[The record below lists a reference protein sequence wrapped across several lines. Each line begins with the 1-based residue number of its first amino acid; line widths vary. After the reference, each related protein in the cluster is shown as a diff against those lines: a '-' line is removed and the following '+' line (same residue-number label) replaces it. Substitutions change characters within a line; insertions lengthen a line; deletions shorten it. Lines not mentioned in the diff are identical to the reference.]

1 MKNHKIIAFI
11 LACLVAIS
19 LMSCSRDPKAPI
31 ASKIEESSHREKQ
44 WERISETNNGTFY
57 IDANS
62 IRRDGQNVTALRLI
76 DYHIPPEFE
85 GKKIYSGEIFER
97 YDCTGMVV
105 NQMKI
110 IAYSE
115 NMAQGDVIQNFDN
128 LNRVITIDAGTPIE
142 RVFAYLCK

>member
-1 MKNHKIIAFI
+1 
-11 LACLVAIS
+11 
-19 LMSCSRDPKAPI
+19 
-31 ASKIEESSHREKQ
+31 
-44 WERISETNNGTFY
+44 
-57 IDANS
+57 
-62 IRRDGQNVTALRLI
+62 
-76 DYHIPPEFE
+76 
-85 GKKIYSGEIFER
+85 
-97 YDCTGMVV
+97 MVV